1 MALSYNAMKSIKQE
15 IEKIELENE
24 ELKQE
29 LARES
34 RQARMTQ
41 LTTSSQN
48 VELERLRKE
57 ADSYV
62 RKIEAEKKKISE
74 LEDKI
79 AATATGDPH
88 AVRENHRMLTKQIKL
103 LENRLAKALEKF
115 NSQLAKNKKIRQDI
129 DEYRKERV
137 VYDGIYKKLEKE
149 LHAKKKEMAA
159 IIEDAKTAYAKHDKA
174 KSELQALK
182 TQVNR
187 EKDDFQREWAE
198 LGRLIEEDRLLR
210 GKIQSVP
217 ERATPVP
224 EPKTVQIVQKPEEKP
239 KTTLTREQVMTYEE
253 HFQKIKKETGVTTMK
268 DLVDLFQNI
277 EEKNFSLFNSI
288 NDINSDI
295 ETTELT
301 IAETKLEIE
310 KYKGQGVSTDTQRK
324 KILRDLEEKLQRTE
338 AKADEYE
345 AKQQSAQKII
355 NQLKT
360 GIHSIFSRL
369 GCASTSVEEM
379 LGNQGVTE
387 ANMMQYLEI
396 IEQRT
401 TDILQTYA
409 ASQAAASARAD
420 LSSTSPLDHGVVQP
434 AAPRLSVQP
443 PTLDDFSSG
452 DDSDQDDDERPLTRE
467 ELQRKTLRGLQQ
479 TSNKKKI
486 KPP

>member
-1 MALSYNAMKSIKQE
+1 MKSIKKE

-24 ELKQE
+24 QLKQE

-41 LTTSSQN
+41 LTSSAQN

-57 ADSYV
+57 ADSYL
-62 RKIEAEKKKISE
+62 RKIEAEKKKIEE
-74 LEDKI
+74 LEAKI
-79 AATATGDPH
+79 STATGDPH

-115 NSQLAKNKKIRQDI
+115 NEQLAKNKKIRNEI

-159 IIEDAKTAYAKHDKA
+159 IIENAKESYAKRDKA
-174 KSELQALK
+174 KNELNNLK
-182 TQVNR
+182 KIVHK
-187 EKDDFQREWAE
+187 EKVEFEREWAE
-198 LGRLIEEDRLLR
+198 LGQLMEEDKLLKQIPQK
-210 GKIQSVP
+210 KIPKKS
-217 ERATPVP
+217 
-224 EPKTVQIVQKPEEKP
+224 EPKKVEIIQKKEETK
-239 KTTLTREQVMTYEE
+239 KSTLTNQQVETYEDT
-253 HFQKIKKETGVTTMK
+253 FQQILKQTGVSSMTE
-268 DLVDLFQNI
+268 LIDLFQSI

-295 ETTELT
+295 EITELN

-324 KILRDLEEKLQRTE
+324 KILKELEDKLARTE
-338 AKADEYE
+338 GKADEYE
-345 AKQQSAQKII
+345 AKQQAAQKVI

-369 GCASTSVEEM
+369 GCASSFEEM

-467 ELQRKTLRGLQQ
+467 ELQRKTLRFGLQQ
-479 TSNKKKI
+479 SSSSAKKKI
-486 KPP
+486 LKPP